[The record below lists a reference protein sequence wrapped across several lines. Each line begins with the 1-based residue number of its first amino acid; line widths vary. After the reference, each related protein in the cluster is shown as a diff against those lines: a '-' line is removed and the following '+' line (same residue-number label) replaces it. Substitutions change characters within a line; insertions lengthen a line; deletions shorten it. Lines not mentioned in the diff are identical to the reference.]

1 MDFTPPYGAWEKERR
16 RQLDLTQ
23 EDLARKAHYS
33 TVAIHRVE
41 SGSLRPSRAMA
52 EALAVALD
60 ISVADRTVFLSF
72 ARGISA
78 RRTADNLPLPLTP
91 LVGRE
96 ADLAELRAQLGLAA
110 TRLMTLLGPPG
121 VGKTR
126 LAIAAAREALADF
139 EDGVC
144 FITLAALGASAQVV
158 DAIFAGLSE
167 FLDVRITDWSSA
179 KRELRD
185 RRLLLVLDN
194 FEHVL
199 DAAPVVTMLLGAAP
213 GLTVLVTSRAVL
225 NVTGERLYEV
235 DPLSLSADRH
245 LRSPA
250 RALLSPAVALFV
262 QQAQA
267 AKASFALT
275 PANTQAVIGLCRELD
290 GVPLALELAAARIR
304 MFTPETLLEKL
315 EAHLGLALLTGGAR
329 DLPERQRALRNA
341 LAWSFGL
348 LDDGEQRL
356 FTRLGVF
363 PGSFTL
369 EAAVEI
375 CAEGVEKPLVSLE
388 SLLDKCLLE
397 DAHDAPARARL
408 TMLVFV
414 REFAR
419 ERLEASAE
427 TEAIHLRHAE
437 YYERDSRRIAPF
449 DPLLDAN
456 FTLPDKLAE
465 IHNYR
470 AAVLWCSRCPDAF
483 LIGLQLLSKVSH
495 VAAQAPRLP
504 WLRLGIEQVRPM
516 VETAFTTLQAL
527 PSDQMANTLMDLLT
541 SLSEL
546 SSTLENRAE
555 EFILENG
562 SPLCRYRMCAHQ
574 SGRAARSGS
583 PDDAV
588 AHWRQALVAAEE
600 TGIPVV
606 IASATMSLGISLQRH
621 EDGREA
627 LSVLERSLAQW
638 KALGIV
644 DYSQGGIYTAMVT
657 LAGAQARS
665 GQPEEALAHA
675 SESMPHLAELGDLMG
690 VATAHIAAAHAHAR
704 RAESRDCA
712 DQSIEA
718 VRLLR
723 DIDPG
728 GWSFK
733 RLIRALT
740 WHATALWRLDRHER
754 AGRILGAICS
764 GFGGTVEAGYM
775 PLPSQWKET
784 GLDEAREWFAAHPE
798 FLPYWK
804 EGERMT
810 YPQAIEYA
818 LEEDV

>member
-1 MDFTPPYGAWEKERR
+1 MEFTPPYGAWQKERR
-16 RQLDLTQ
+16 RQLELTQ
-23 EDLARKAHYS
+23 EDLARRAHYS

-41 SGSLRPSRAMA
+41 TGGLRPSREMA
-52 EALAVALD
+52 EALAGALD
-60 ISVADRTVFLSF
+60 IPAADRPVFVSF
-72 ARGISA
+72 ARGGSA
-78 RRTADNLPLPLTP
+78 RQKADNLPLPLTP

-96 ADLAELRAQLGLAA
+96 ADLAELRARLSQSE
-110 TRLMTLLGPPG
+110 TRLITLLGPPG

-126 LAIAAAREALADF
+126 LAIAAAKEVLADF

-144 FITLAALGASAQVV
+144 FIALAALGASAQVV

-167 FLDVRITDWSSA
+167 FLDVRIIDWSSA

-185 RRLLLVLDN
+185 RRLLLVMDN

-199 DAAPVVTMLLGAAP
+199 DAAPVVTTLLGAAP

-235 DPLSLSADRH
+235 NPLELPESAH
-245 LRSPA
+245 LRSPEK
-250 RALLSPAVALFV
+250 ALRSPAVALFV
-262 QQAQA
+262 QRAQA
-267 AKASFALT
+267 AKPSFALT
-275 PANTQAVIGLCRELD
+275 PANTQAVIGLCRKLD

-348 LDDGEQRL
+348 LDAGEQRL

-363 PGSFTL
+363 PGSFTP

-375 CAEGVEKPLVSLE
+375 CGEGADKPLDALE

-397 DAHDAPARARL
+397 VAHDAPVQARL
-408 TMLVFV
+408 AMLAFV
-414 REFAR
+414 REYAR

-427 TEAIHLRHAE
+427 TGAIHLRHAD
-437 YYERDSRRIAPF
+437 YYERDSRRIAPY

-456 FTLPDKLAE
+456 VTLRDKLAE

-470 AAVLWCSRCPDAF
+470 AAVLWCSRCLDAY

-495 VAAQAPRLP
+495 VAGQAPRLP
-504 WLRLGIEQVRPM
+504 WLRIGVEQVRPM

-541 SLSEL
+541 SLGEISPAM
-546 SSTLENRAE
+546 ENRAE
-555 EFILENG
+555 AFILENG
-562 SPLCRYRMCAHQ
+562 SPLCRYRMRAHQ
-574 SGRAARSGS
+574 SGRAAGNGS
-583 PDDAV
+583 AEDVV
-588 AHWRQALVAAEE
+588 ALWRQALVAAEE
-600 TGIPVV
+600 TGIPVT
-606 IASATMSLGISLQRH
+606 IASATMSLGISLQWR

-627 LSVLERSLAQW
+627 LPVLERSLAQW
-638 KALGIV
+638 KSLGIV
-644 DYSQGGIYTAMVT
+644 DYSQGGIYTAMVV

-665 GQPEEALAHA
+665 GQTDEALALA
-675 SESMPHLAELGDLMG
+675 REAMPHLAELGDLIG

-718 VRLLR
+718 VRLMR
-723 DIDPG
+723 DSEPG
-728 GWSFK
+728 GWSFR
-733 RLIRALT
+733 RLVRALS
-740 WHATALWRLDRHER
+740 WHATALWRLDKHER
-754 AGRILGAICS
+754 AARILGAICS
-764 GFGGTVEAGYM
+764 RFGGTVEARDM
-775 PLPSQWKET
+775 TRPSHLTET

-798 FLPYWK
+798 FLQYWK
-804 EGERMT
+804 EGERMP

-818 LEEDV
+818 LDE